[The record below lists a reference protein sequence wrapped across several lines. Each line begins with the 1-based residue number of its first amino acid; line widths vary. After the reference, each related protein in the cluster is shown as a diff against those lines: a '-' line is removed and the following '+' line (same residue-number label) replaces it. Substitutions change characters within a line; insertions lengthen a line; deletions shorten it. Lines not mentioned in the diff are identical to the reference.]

1 MFANLKFRD
10 HFAFPALGVP
20 PQLYTTGSVK
30 GTAFPVTCSQATS
43 LGPVGNYADFK
54 KWVAVLNT
62 GSGAVTTLWNAWWGG
77 ASASGGTYSAL
88 PATSTSTF
96 SGSATYGIT
105 TQFGSAAAIVMEI
118 RGEYLQGLNSG
129 ITWIA
134 PIMSIT
140 TASAYAQMSVYA
152 FDSGSDQASYY
163 DVNSGFV
170 LQETDAF

>member
-10 HFAFPALGVP
+10 IFAFPANGVP
-20 PQLYTTGSVK
+20 PLIYATGSAK
-30 GTAFPVTCSQATS
+30 GTAFPVTASQATS
-43 LGPVGNYADFK
+43 LGPVGNYADFR

-62 GSGAVTTLWNAWWGG
+62 GSGATTTLWNAWWGG
-77 ASASGGTYSAL
+77 ASASNGTFSIL

-105 TQFGSAAAIVMEI
+105 TQFGSAAAIVMEV
-118 RGEYLQGLNSG
+118 RAEYLQGLNSG
-129 ITWIA
+129 ITWLA

-140 TASAYAQMSVYA
+140 TASAYASLQVYA
-152 FDSGSDQASYY
+152 FDAGSNQASNY
-163 DVNSGFV
+163 DVNVGYV